1 MGIVRNH
8 SDMIKTGHLSG
19 YLGRTRAV
27 NSLRS
32 ITKQAKLTN
41 EPSVFDTKK
50 PAYKGGFFKNT
61 FADQD

>member
-1 MGIVRNH
+1 VSRSLCRI
-8 SDMIKTGHLSG
+8 
-19 YLGRTRAV
+19 RAV

-32 ITKQAKLTN
+32 ITKHAKLTN